1 MKEFINKIPAYLPSV
16 IVLLLLFY
24 FTLVP
29 QPLPPIKM
37 PMLNVDKVVH
47 IVMMWG
53 VSSTIMFDY
62 KRREQQRVLS
72 LSVKVYIL
80 VGTVMLG
87 SLIELAQGIEFINRG
102 CDVWD
107 GVANVIGCLLAFFTT
122 PKILR
127 KLL

>member
-1 MKEFINKIPAYLPSV
+1 MKEYINKIPAYLPSV

-29 QPLPPIKM
+29 QPLPPIEM
-37 PMLNVDKVVH
+37 PMLNFDKVVH
-47 IVMMWG
+47 VIMMWG

-72 LSVKVYIL
+72 LSVKLSIL
-80 VGTVMLG
+80 LGMVVLG
-87 SLIELAQGIEFINRG
+87 SLIELAQGTDLINRG
-102 CDVWD
+102 CDMWD
-107 GVANVIGCLLAFFTT
+107 GVANVVGCILAFFTT
-122 PKILR
+122 PIILH